1 MTPDEALR
9 RAAGAGPFFAVRLGA
24 GAPDGPRGE
33 GYVRLAEVYGP
44 GEASPAY
51 AGDGADAAGSPE
63 TADAP
68 GALDV
73 SGVSPALLARLDAVG
88 TSLRVEER
96 RVAAS
101 LAFQGLAARLWSI
114 ALGPAALTGLV
125 PDLSPGALWWNP
137 ARTAPDDLWLPE
149 PRPLTVDPVLAA
161 ASLRQTVL
169 LANLTP
175 LHHATRVACRVSGP
189 LLWGNAASAL
199 AGTLRVWQDWCH
211 RGRRPDAAD
220 RAAQL
225 TRDLFADPPL
235 RDTGGWTP
243 GPRPSFRRNSCCLYY
258 RVPGGGLCGD
268 CALRSR

>member
-1 MTPDEALR
+1 MSSGPVSTGPVSATP
-9 RAAGAGPFFAVRLGA
+9 
-24 GAPDGPRGE
+24 
-33 GYVRLAEVYGP
+33 
-44 GEASPAY
+44 
-51 AGDGADAAGSPE
+51 
-63 TADAP
+63 
-68 GALDV
+68 
-73 SGVSPALLARLDAVG
+73 GVSPALLARLDAVG
-88 TSLRVEER
+88 ASLRVDER

-175 LHHATRVACRVSGP
+175 LHHATRAACRVSGP